1 MGGGS
6 GDAAPIK
13 VYRRR
18 FYMLAVMVLNEF
30 LNNSIF
36 VSFAPIAGLMQ
47 SHFNKVTLA
56 LF

>member
-47 SHFNKVTLA
+47 SHFNKVSPA